1 MMLKECCA
9 TVFGGKGDDQV
20 GYSETILS
28 RHLARAEVGT
38 ATATAQYLTAAAP
51 LRMRL
56 PQIRLCERSS

>member
-1 MMLKECCA
+1 MMIKECCS

-38 ATATAQYLTAAAP
+38 ATATAHHLSAAAS
-51 LRMRL
+51 LRMLL
-56 PQIRLCERSS
+56 PQIR